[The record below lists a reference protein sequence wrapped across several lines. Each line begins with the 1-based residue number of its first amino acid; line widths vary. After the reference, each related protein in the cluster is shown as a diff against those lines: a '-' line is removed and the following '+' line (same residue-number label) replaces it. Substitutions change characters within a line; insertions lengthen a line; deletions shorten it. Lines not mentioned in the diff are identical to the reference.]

1 MSDARAEE
9 WLPEAWHGEPA
20 ALDAL
25 VRRMRPA
32 VYRYCRTRLPDRE
45 TAEDVTQEVMIAMID
60 ALQRRRATGHSLRA
74 YVFGIATNK
83 IAMAHRTAYRRPEI
97 LTDEP
102 PERPTLTAGPDEL
115 AEGSET
121 LGEINALLREL
132 PDNYRQIVLLRV
144 AAGLSA
150 DETGQVLGISAG
162 AVRVAQHRALTL
174 LRTKSNPAVLR

>member
-1 MSDARAEE
+1 MTRNPTNIAETTAR
-9 WLPEAWHGEPA
+9 L
-20 ALDAL
+20 
-25 VRRMRPA
+25 
-32 VYRYCRTRLPDRE
+32 
-45 TAEDVTQEVMIAMID
+45 
-60 ALQRRRATGHSLRA
+60 
-74 YVFGIATNK
+74 FGASSVSIQ
-83 IAMAHRTAYRRPEI
+83 
-97 LTDEP
+97 
-102 PERPTLTAGPDEL
+102 L